1 MDDDNIIIIPYDTV
15 RSVLSSCLKKQ
26 LSHPTF
32 LESNNCQKMRSQP
45 PGVMSLHDAV
55 TLAPTKSNENKSSP
69 SSSPVS
75 TSQPDIALDCQNLSP
90 NSKCSDWKQKNE
102 VTC

>member
-1 MDDDNIIIIPYDTV
+1 MNTDGKDVRDNGDV
-15 RSVLSSCLKKQ
+15 V
-26 LSHPTF
+26 
-32 LESNNCQKMRSQP
+32 EAAQKMRSQP

-55 TLAPTKSNENKSSP
+55 TLCPTKSEENKLSP

-90 NSKCSDWKQKNE
+90 TSKCSDWKQKNE
-102 VTC
+102 VDF